1 MLHFYT
7 GEGARWRVA
16 GMEEETGTES
26 VRNPVEMQDE
36 QILMSAILT
45 GRGIDAENSAGFLN
59 PSLERLHNPFRL
71 EGMELAAARIVRAIS
86 ENQNL
91 LVYGDYDVDGTTAVS
106 ILMNFFHDIGF
117 PASFYIPDRAD
128 EGYGISDAAA
138 ARIASSQMDVMVTV
152 DCGITAKRQVDAIQA
167 GRAATGRPL
176 DIIITDHHQSDPETL
191 PDAYAVIDP
200 HLPGST
206 YPFKALCGAGIA
218 WKLVQ
223 AVCLK
228 LDRPE
233 LPMRYIDLAALATIA
248 DIVDLTGEN
257 RIMAHFGI
265 EKMNRDPHPGI
276 AALNAVSGG
285 KSGTVDATR
294 IGFMMA
300 PRINAAGR
308 MGDATRA
315 VSLLTVRNP
324 EKALKLAER
333 LDATNKERQ
342 EVQEKVFQ
350 ESLKAVAARS
360 SAEQEPVTVV
370 WGEGWH
376 HGVIGIVASKLVERL
391 HKPAIV
397 LAVSGGEAV
406 GSGRSIEGFD
416 LFEALLSQSAG
427 LMRFG
432 GHSQAG
438 GLTLRADG
446 LDEFRDGINRY
457 AQTRITPEM
466 RVPLLDLEAELGPG
480 TISVSFA
487 KRLSS
492 LEPTGQGN
500 RPPMFLIRNAAVIEV
515 KTLSEGKHLRLKLD
529 KDGLPVSCVGFG
541 MGTRSEHLREGDR
554 IDVAGWL
561 ELNEWQGRVT
571 LQFRLADMRLA
582 EVERRRNRFMLEA
595 VRRFES
601 LDCDGDW
608 LYNGIV
614 RSGLPLEAFFPSR
627 EDMAAVFRHFR
638 KIPDKAC
645 TVGELF
651 RLSRQLS
658 GASGGSLG
666 FFRMMAGLMVFDEL
680 GLFSLTLRS
689 DGQYLLQK
697 AEEAEKVDLD
707 DSELLHFLQETAQ
720 RLQEN

>member
-16 GMEEETGTES
+16 GMEDGQES
-26 VRNPVEMQDE
+26 ADSKGLHATRQDE
-36 QILMSAILT
+36 GALMDSILA
-45 GRGIDAENSAGFLN
+45 GRGIEGAEAEEVFLH
-59 PSLERLHNPFRL
+59 PSLDQLHDPFL
-71 EGMELAAARIVRAIS
+71 LDGMEKASARITQAIR
-86 ENQNL
+86 ENQKL

-106 ILMNFFHDIGF
+106 ILMNFFADIGF

-138 ARIASSQMDVMVTV
+138 VRIAAAPIDVMVTV
-152 DCGITAKRQVDAIQA
+152 DCGITAKRQVDAIHAARA
-167 GRAATGRPL
+167 GSGHPI
-176 DIIITDHHQSDPETL
+176 DIIITDHHQSDPKTL
-191 PDAYAVIDP
+191 PDVFARIDP
-200 HLPGST
+200 HLPDSI
-206 YPFKALCGAGIA
+206 YPFKFLCGAGIA

-223 AVCLK
+223 AVAIR
-228 LDRPE
+228 LDKPD
-233 LPMRYIDLAALATIA
+233 LPMRYLDLAALATIA
-248 DIVDLTGEN
+248 DIVELTGEN
-257 RIMAHFGI
+257 RILARYGI

-285 KSGTVDATR
+285 KPGTIDATR

-315 VSLLTVRNP
+315 VSLLTTRNAD
-324 EKALKLAER
+324 KAQKLAEW

-350 ESLKAVAARS
+350 DSVKAIEARESAHSDPLV
-360 SAEQEPVTVV
+360 VV

-376 HGVIGIVASKLVERL
+376 HGVIGIVASKLVEKY
-391 HKPAIV
+391 HKPAFV
-397 LAVSGGEAV
+397 LALSEGEAV

-416 LFEALLSQSAG
+416 LFEAISSQSS
-427 LMRFG
+427 LLTRFG

-438 GLTLRADG
+438 GLTLPSAR
-446 LDEFRDGINRY
+446 LDDFREGICRY
-457 AQTRITPEM
+457 AMPLLTPEM
-466 RVPLLDLEAELGPG
+466 RIPLLELEAELGPEV
-480 TISVSFA
+480 IAVSFA
-487 KRLSS
+487 KRLST

-500 RPPMFLIRNAAVIEV
+500 RPPIFLIRDAVVVEI
-515 KTLSEGKHLRLKLD
+515 KTLTEGKHLRLKLD
-529 KDGLPVSCVGFG
+529 KDGLAVSCVGFG
-541 MGTRSEHLREGDR
+541 QGSYSEHLREGDR

-561 ELNEWQGRVT
+561 ELNEWQGRVS
-571 LQFRLADMRLA
+571 LQFRIAGLRLGEA
-582 EVERRRNRFMLEA
+582 ERRKNRFMLDA

-601 LDCDGDW
+601 LDCDGEW

-627 EDMAAVFRHFR
+627 EDMTAVFRHFR
-638 KIPDKAC
+638 KFPEKTC

-658 GASGGSLG
+658 GADGKSLG

-680 GLFSLTLRS
+680 GLFSLTLQP
-689 DGQYLLQK
+689 DGQYRLQK
-697 AEEAEKVDLD
+697 PEDVEKVDLD
-707 DSELLHFLQETAQ
+707 DSELLRFLQEIAG
-720 RLQEN
+720 RG